1 MLLEVSG
8 SVLCKTINFIWRF
21 WHFGNIDAD
30 GDLDVDGHLN
40 SRVKDVTGVYLCGTP
55 QSELDVLG
63 KQMSVSGV
71 STFVGVTTFS
81 ADVSVGVDTSVGVIL
96 TSPNGTPYRLVV
108 ANDGTLST
116 AAV

>member
-1 MLLEVSG
+1 
-8 SVLCKTINFIWRF
+8 
-21 WHFGNIDAD
+21 
-30 GDLDVDGHLN
+30 
-40 SRVKDVTGVYLCGTP
+40 
-55 QSELDVLG
+55 
-63 KQMSVSGV
+63 MSVSGV

-96 TSPNGTPYRLVV
+96 TSPNGTAYRLVV

>member
-1 MLLEVSG
+1 
-8 SVLCKTINFIWRF
+8 
-21 WHFGNIDAD
+21 
-30 GDLDVDGHLN
+30 
-40 SRVKDVTGVYLCGTP
+40 
-55 QSELDVLG
+55 
-63 KQMSVSGV
+63 MSVSGV